1 MSPPR
6 LKDAPRVERFGPA
19 LPPSTF
25 TGFAVAALAV
35 LAIAL
40 LSYRTLQTRASTG
53 ELVTHTFTV
62 MAKLEELRS
71 TVKDAETGQRGF
83 LLTGGESYLSPYT
96 LAKKTLPTQLAEL
109 RALVADSA
117 GQQQRV
123 DRLEAA
129 ITEKLAELQETVDL
143 QLRGEG
149 RQAIAMVN
157 DDRGLDAMRAIRDT
171 LDEMELEERTLLTRR
186 YTEFQAS
193 ANLSL
198 AVTLSGSAVLFA
210 LLGIAAYTTAR
221 DFRARAIESWLQA
234 GQAALGTRMQGDQR
248 LDRLGE
254 NILRALADTLDA
266 QVGAL
271 YLVDATNRFRRVA
284 GHALPP
290 DLEARNEHL
299 APGEGL
305 AGQALKDGRAIHLRD
320 VPEGYLPIASGL
332 ARGRPRHV
340 LIAPAQVDG
349 QVNAVVELGFLHPV
363 HPSDLELLQR
373 VSDAI
378 GVAVRASHDRTRLEE
393 LLEETQRQAEELQVQ
408 QEELRV
414 SNEEIEEQ
422 SRVLKES
429 QSRLMTQQAELEQT
443 NAQLEEQARLLE
455 TQRDSLVLT
464 QATLTEKA
472 TELERTS
479 RYKSEFLAN
488 MSHELRT
495 PLNSSLILAKL
506 LADNKEG
513 NLTAEQVKFAQT
525 IGAAGNDLLALIND
539 ILDLSRIEAGKVEVQ
554 WESVGL
560 QGFVESL
567 GRTFQP
573 VAGQKGLRFTTTV
586 APDVPATLET
596 DPQRLGQVLKNLLAN
611 AFKFTESGEVALTI
625 ATADP
630 ARVTF
635 SVRDSGIGIPRE
647 LHCLIFEAFRQA
659 DGSTHRKYGGTGLGL
674 SISRDL
680 ARLMGGDVTV
690 KSAPGEG
697 STFTVTLP
705 LRPGTPVPRV
715 REAPAAP
722 VSGHPMAARAEP
734 MAEPSS
740 EPTTEPP
747 APPPGLEDDRERLTS
762 GSRVLLVVEDD
773 ARFALVLR
781 DQARELGFQCVL
793 ASTATDGL
801 AAALRYTPHAIIL
814 DMSLPD
820 HSGFT
825 VLDQLKR
832 NPRTR
837 HIPVHVMSAA
847 DRTREAL
854 ELGAVGFALKPVPR
868 EQLLDVFRTLETKA
882 APGPRRVLVVEDDA
896 RQRESLQK
904 LLETEGVQVEG
915 IATAHAALQRLREHT
930 FDCIVMD
937 LHLPDLSGHDFLERM
952 AAEEGVSF
960 PPVIVYT
967 GHTLSR
973 DEEQRLRR
981 FSRSIIIKGVRS
993 PERLLDEVTLF
1004 LHQVESRLPPEHQR
1018 MLQAARDRESTLEG
1032 RRILVVE
1039 DDVRNIFALSS
1050 VLEPR
1055 GAKVE
1060 IARNGK
1066 EALALLTR
1074 SLAQPQ
1080 LAVDLVL
1087 MDVMMPEMDGITAT
1101 REIRKQDAWRKLP
1114 IIALTAKAM
1123 RDDQEK
1129 CLQAGAND
1137 YIAKPLD
1144 VEKLLSLLRVWMPK
1158 A

>member
-1 MSPPR
+1 MSAPHG
-6 LKDAPRVERFGPA
+6 KDAPRVERFGPA

-25 TGFAVAALAV
+25 TGFALAALAV

-40 LSYRTLQTRASTG
+40 LSYRTLKTRESTG
-53 ELVTHTFTV
+53 ERVTHTLTV
-62 MAKLEELRS
+62 VAELEEVLS

-83 LLTGGESYLSPYT
+83 LLTGAESYLSPYT
-96 LAKKTLPTQLAEL
+96 LAKKTLPAKLKEL
-109 RALVADSA
+109 RGLVADSA
-117 GQQQRV
+117 VQQQRL

-129 ITEKLAELQETVDL
+129 VTEKLAELQETVDL
-143 QLRGEG
+143 QLRGDS
-149 RQAIAMVN
+149 RHAIAVVKE
-157 DDRGLDAMRAIRDT
+157 DRGFASMSTIRAAVE
-171 LDEMELEERTLLTRR
+171 EMELEERRLLTQH
-186 YTEFQAS
+186 YGQFQES

-198 AVTLSGSAVLFA
+198 AVTLSGSLLLFG
-210 LLGIAAYTTAR
+210 LLGIAAYTAAR

-234 GQAALGTRMQGDQR
+234 GQAALATRMQGEQR
-248 LDRLGE
+248 LDRLGD
-254 NILRALADTLDA
+254 NILRVLAQTMDA

-271 YLVDATNRFRRVA
+271 YAADATNRLRRVA
-284 GHALPP
+284 GHALPK
-290 DLEARNEHL
+290 DLATRDDTL
-299 APGEGL
+299 VPGEGL
-305 AGQALKDGRAIHLRD
+305 AGQALKDGRVLHLRD
-320 VPEGYLPIASGL
+320 VPEDYLPIASGL
-332 ARGRPRHV
+332 ARGRPRHL
-340 LIAPAQVDG
+340 LIAPALVDG
-349 QVNAVVELGFLHPV
+349 QAHAVVELGFLHPV

-373 VSDAI
+373 VSEAI
-378 GVAVRASHDRTRLEE
+378 GVAVRGSLDRTRLEA
-393 LLEETQRQAEELQVQ
+393 LLEETQRQ

-429 QSRLMTQQAELEQT
+429 QARLLNQQAELEQT
-443 NAQLEEQARLLE
+443 NAQLEQQARLLE
-455 TQRDSLVLT
+455 NQRDELAV
-464 QATLTEKA
+464 AKVTLTDKA
-472 TELERTS
+472 AELERTN

-506 LADNKEG
+506 LADNKDG
-513 NLTAEQVKFAQT
+513 NLTPEQVKFAQT
-525 IGAAGNDLLALIND
+525 IGSAGNELLALIND

-554 WESVGL
+554 RETVSL
-560 QGFVESL
+560 PPFVENL
-567 GRTFQP
+567 TRTFQP

-596 DPQRLGQVLKNLLAN
+596 DPRRLGQVLKNLLAN
-611 AFKFTESGEVALTI
+611 AFKFTEAGEVALTV
-625 ATADP
+625 ATEGP
-630 ARVTF
+630 GRLVF
-635 SVRDSGIGIPRE
+635 RVRDSGIGIPSE
-647 LHCLIFEAFRQA
+647 LQGPIFEAFRQA

-690 KSAPGEG
+690 SSAPGEG

-705 LRPGTPVPRV
+705 LRPGAPVPAV
-715 REAPAAP
+715 REEAP
-722 VSGHPMAARAEP
+722 V
-734 MAEPSS
+734 
-740 EPTTEPP
+740 P
-747 APPPGLEDDRERLTS
+747 APTPGLEDDRERITA

-773 ARFALVLR
+773 ARFALILR
-781 DQARELGFQCVL
+781 DLARELGFQCIL
-793 ASTATDGL
+793 ATTATDGL
-801 AAALRYTPHAIIL
+801 EAAAGHAPHAIIL
-814 DMSLPD
+814 DMNLPD
-820 HSGFT
+820 HSGLT

-837 HIPVHVMSAA
+837 HIPVHVLSAS

-854 ELGAVGFALKPVPR
+854 ELGAVGVALKPVQR
-868 EQLLDVFRTLETKA
+868 EQLLDVFRTLETKS
-882 APGPRRVLVVEDDA
+882 APGSRRVLVLEDDA
-896 RQRESLQK
+896 RQRDSLQK
-904 LLETEGVQVEG
+904 LLETEGVEVECV
-915 IATAHAALQRLREHT
+915 ATAHAALQRLREHT
-930 FDCIVMD
+930 FDCMVVD
-937 LHLPDLSGHDFLERM
+937 LHLPDLSGHELLEKM
-952 AAEEGVSF
+952 AAEESVSF

-981 FSRSIIIKGVRS
+981 FSRSIIIKGARS

-1066 EALALLTR
+1066 EALALLTK
-1074 SLAQPQ
+1074 SLAQPH

-1087 MDVMMPEMDGITAT
+1087 MDVMMPEMDGLTAT
-1101 REIRKQDAWRKLP
+1101 REIRKHEVWRKLP

-1158 A
+1158 G